1 MAMVTSVLHDEKGF
15 NMGADDVDM
24 RSLPHHCLTYTI
36 RCQVTCH
43 RKPIGQFVMVI
54 HCVDTKL
61 SAQLFSV

>member
-36 RCQVTCH
+36 RCQFTCH

-61 SAQLFSV
+61 SAQLFSA

>member
-24 RSLPHHCLTYTI
+24 RSPCLHCHTHTI

-43 RKPIGQFVMVI
+43 RKPIGQFVIFI

-61 SAQLFSV
+61 SALFFFG